1 MDSFE
6 GNGTLISLKPKDF
19 HRSWLATSPLGS
31 NLPGFLSLLL
41 ILGPVVLRMFLI
53 LFLSQFP
60 LCQIRLNLWGRLNV
74 NIYLKSVVCV
84 KVTQSCPTVCNS
96 MDYTVHG
103 ILQARI
109 LEWVA
114 FPFSRWSC
122 QPRPQTQV
130 SHIAGRFFIS
140 WATREA
146 PPTHRGIVTGIW

>member
-31 NLPGFLSLLL
+31 NLSGFLSLLL

-60 LCQIRLNLWGRLNV
+60 LYQIRLNLWGGLNV
-74 NIYLKSVVCV
+74 TIYLKSVVCV
-84 KVTQSCPTVCNS
+84 KVTLSCPTVCNS

-114 FPFSRWSC
+114 FPFSR
-122 QPRPQTQV
+122 
-130 SHIAGRFFIS
+130 
-140 WATREA
+140 
-146 PPTHRGIVTGIW
+146 